1 MSNTITVIGNL
12 AADPEIQ
19 FTPSGKAVANF
30 TVAQTPRKFDRQT
43 NEWKDAGE
51 ANYFRCTAWEKVA
64 ENIAESLK
72 KGDRVVVIG
81 SLSTRKYKTKAGED
95 ATSTNNLNVEEVGPS
110 LKYQTTVGTK
120 NTGGGGNNY
129 NNGGG
134 NGYGNNGGGNNYGGG
149 NNGGGYNNSVAN
161 SQPSNGFD
169 SEPPF

>member
-1 MSNTITVIGNL
+1 MSNTITVVGNL

-51 ANYFRCTAWEKVA
+51 PNYFRCTAWEKVA

-72 KGDRVVVIG
+72 VGDRVVVIG
-81 SLSTRKYKTKAGED
+81 SLSTRKYTKKNGEE
-95 ATSTNNLNVEEVGPS
+95 ATSTNNLTVEEVGPS

-120 NTGGGGNNY
+120 NKSNGGGGGNW
-129 NNGGG
+129 
-134 NGYGNNGGGNNYGGG
+134 GG

-161 SQPSNGFD
+161 SQPSGGGGYD
-169 SEPPF
+169 AEPPF

>member
-51 ANYFRCTAWEKVA
+51 PNYFRCTAWEKVA

-72 KGDRVVVIG
+72 VGDRVVVIG
-81 SLSTRKYKTKAGED
+81 SLSTRKYKKKNGEE
-95 ATSTNNLNVEEVGPS
+95 ATSTNNLTVEEVGPS

-120 NTGGGGNNY
+120 NNSNGGGGGNWGG

-134 NGYGNNGGGNNYGGG
+134 NGY

-161 SQPSNGFD
+161 SQPSGGNGGYD
-169 SEPPF
+169 AEPPF

>member
-51 ANYFRCTAWEKVA
+51 PNYFRCTAWEKVA

-81 SLSTRKYKTKAGED
+81 SLSTRKYKTKAGDD

-120 NTGGGGNNY
+120 NSSNGGGGNNFNGGGNSY

-134 NGYGNNGGGNNYGGG
+134 NSYGG
-149 NNGGGYNNSVAN
+149 GGGYNNSGAN
-161 SQPSNGFD
+161 TQSSGFD